1 MHFLSL
7 RFPTCDCF
15 FSNVTAATVCA
26 TASSRP
32 KRGEV
37 GARCLAAGADE
48 NVTTC
53 WACLARLQL
62 ATIDLGHRGMPRQ
75 AGARP
80 QVTQCGRGFTGRL
93 DRSPCGTGTS
103 ARLGVL
109 KARGVIDVDETCVH
123 ESVIGSIF
131 GSHVDRL
138 ATVGPHDAVIPRI
151 SGQAY
156 ITEISQVGLDLA
168 DQFPT
173 GYGLS
178 DIWPTNSR
186 EESGI
191 PP

>member
-1 MHFLSL
+1 MRSWFHRAPGSL
-7 RFPTCDCF
+7 AVRHRD
-15 FSNVTAATVCA
+15 
-26 TASSRP
+26 
-32 KRGEV
+32 V
-37 GARCLAAGADE
+37 GSAGGAEGPRC
-48 NVTTC
+48 
-53 WACLARLQL
+53 
-62 ATIDLGHRGMPRQ
+62 
-75 AGARP
+75 
-80 QVTQCGRGFTGRL
+80 
-93 DRSPCGTGTS
+93 
-103 ARLGVL
+103 
-109 KARGVIDVDETCVH
+109 IDVDETFVH

>member
-1 MHFLSL
+1 
-7 RFPTCDCF
+7 
-15 FSNVTAATVCA
+15 VTAATVCA

-109 KARGVIDVDETCVH
+109 KARGVIDVDETFVH

-156 ITEISQVGLDLA
+156 ITRSDWTLLTSSRLVAGYRISGRLIAERNRVYRPNAL
-168 DQFPT
+168 P
-173 GYGLS
+173 
-178 DIWPTNSR
+178 R
-186 EESGI
+186 C
-191 PP
+191 